1 MTVSREAAQ
10 KALNYAVSLG
20 LVQSRGNYDQNLELM
35 LEVLISFKDTSA
47 GQQRD
52 LHAEI
57 MNIPCTRPADI
68 TAETPEMAY
77 SMGHRDA
84 RHRAAELTLQDS

>member
-20 LVQSRGNYDQNLELM
+20 LVQSGNNDQNLQRM
-35 LEVLISFKDTSA
+35 QEVLASFKDPSA
-47 GQQRD
+47 GPQRD

-57 MNIPCTRPADI
+57 MNIPCTRPAGI